1 MENAENILS
10 LIPQKPPFVMIGQ
23 LLHSDEMIT
32 RSGFQVTAENIF
44 TINGR
49 FTEAGLLENIAQTAA
64 ARAGYIAQRDN
75 KPVEIGYIGAVKNL
89 EIFELPKTNDE
100 LITEIKIEDKVL
112 NVSVISGKVWCNN
125 KLIAQCEM
133 KVFMEGDHGL

>member
-32 RSGFQVTAENIF
+32 RSRFRVTAENIF

-64 ARAGYIAQRDN
+64 ARAGYIAQLEH

-100 LITEIKIEDKVL
+100 
-112 NVSVISGKVWCNN
+112 SSSC
-125 KLIAQCEM
+125 
-133 KVFMEGDHGL
+133 